1 MIEPGETLLGFD
13 FGNHLHIFVSRET
26 GEGLIALV
34 NLTTHGRSAR
44 CGRGRCVIVQPADHP
59 WVHRPSCVPYRYAL
73 LTPARP
79 LIKAKRQGSLR
90 QHAPCSSS
98 VLRRVQEGA
107 LRDPETP
114 TDVAAAVRSVLRR

>member
-1 MIEPGETLLGFD
+1 
-13 FGNHLHIFVSRET
+13 
-26 GEGLIALV
+26 
-34 NLTTHGRSAR
+34 
-44 CGRGRCVIVQPADHP
+44 
-59 WVHRPSCVPYRYAL
+59 VPYRYAL

-114 TDVAAAVRSVLRR
+114 TDVAAVVRSVLRQ

>member
-26 GEGLIALV
+26 DYGLIALV

-44 CGRGRCVIVQPADHP
+44 CGRGRCVTVEPDDHP

-79 LIKAKRQGSLR
+79 LVDAKRQGSLR
-90 QHAPCSSS
+90 QHAPCSAS

-114 TDVAAAVRSVLRR
+114 IDVAAVVRGMLGR